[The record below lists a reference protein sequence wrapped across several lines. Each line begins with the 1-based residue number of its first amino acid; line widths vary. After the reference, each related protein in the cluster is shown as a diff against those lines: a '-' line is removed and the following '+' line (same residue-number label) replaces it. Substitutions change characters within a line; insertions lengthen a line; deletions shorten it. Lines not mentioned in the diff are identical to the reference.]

1 MQRMTTL
8 PDGRPVPPAT
18 SGERTTLEG
27 WLDFHRETLALKCS
41 NLTDAQART
50 HAVPSSS
57 LTLLG
62 LVQHLAEV
70 ERNWFQRVFAD
81 APDTPPVHETT
92 GPDAF
97 TLTEDRTLPD
107 ALAAWR
113 TEVTRARE
121 LTATASLDAT
131 GTLSP
136 PGSRLHRRPE
146 GLPPLDPHPHDR
158 GIRPP
163 QRPRGPPARGAR
175 RDGGGVTPGPLKDA

>member
-8 PDGRPVPPAT
+8 PDGRPVPPTT
-18 SGERTTLEG
+18 SDERTTLVA
-27 WLDFHRETLALKCS
+27 WLDFHRETLAVKCA
-41 NLTDAQART
+41 NLTDEQSRAR
-50 HAVPSSS
+50 AVPSSS

-70 ERNWFQRVFAD
+70 ERNWFQRVFAA
-81 APDTPPVHETT
+81 APDTPPVHDTG

-97 TLTEDRTLPD
+97 TLTEDRTLSD

-136 PGSRLHRRPE
+136 QEAAFTG
-146 GLPPLDPHPHDR
+146 DPKVSLRWILTHM
-158 GIRPP
+158 IEEY
-163 QRPRGPPARGAR
+163 ARHNGHADLLREAIDGTAGA
-175 RDGGGVTPGPLKDA
+175 